1 LMMRSPQG
9 QQRPFARFASP
20 SLGVC

>member
-9 QQRPFARFASP
+9 QQRPFVRFASP